1 MHNMVRISREC
12 TQEYQKLVNQLQ
24 MIQMQ
29 MELLTLQD
37 LVRQL
42 DPDHSYFFSSE
53 YAAFI
58 KAERTATDG

>member
-1 MHNMVRISREC
+1 MVTEM
-12 TQEYQKLVNQLQ
+12 TMLQLR
-24 MIQMQ
+24 

-42 DPDHSYFFSSE
+42 DSDHSYFFSSE

-58 KAERTATDG
+58 KTERKAVDG

>member
-1 MHNMVRISREC
+1 MVRISKE
-12 TQEYQKLVNQLQ
+12 TTTEYQRMLTEMTMLQLR
-24 MIQMQ
+24 

-42 DPDHSYFFSSE
+42 DSDHSYFFSSE

-58 KAERTATDG
+58 KTERKAVDG